1 MANNNLREGGR
12 LVNIAVKL
20 YRKSKIYGGIYN
32 STLLVVHLCNVSLNL
47 TCVQYISKQIHNF
60 RNLVDRSELF
70 NVIISFLI
78 GH

>member
-1 MANNNLREGGR
+1 MENHSLREGGS
-12 LVNIAVKL
+12 LGNTEVNF
-20 YRKSKIYGGIYN
+20 YRKSKVHGGIYN
-32 STLLVVHLCNVSLNL
+32 STLLVVRLCNVSLNL

-60 RNLVDRSELF
+60 GNLAYRSELF